1 MKNRKLIGLMAFF
14 TAIGMVIVIIIS
26 NRLAILMIIAL
37 LLLLGYCCFMD

>member
-14 TAIGMVIVIIIS
+14 TAVGMLVVIMIS
-26 NRLAILMIIAL
+26 SRIAILLIIAL

>member
-26 NRLAILMIIAL
+26 SRLAILMIIAL

>member
-14 TAIGMVIVIIIS
+14 TAIGMVIVIIITS
-26 NRLAILMIIAL
+26 RLAILVIIAL